1 MIQLVVFLGNY
12 GSEYSKTRHNVAWQ
26 FLDSLPFSSRF
37 SWQQK
42 FKGEFLSFSREELSS
57 LFCESKILCAKDGS
71 PVKVS
76 DNAPPK
82 VYFLKPLTYMNNS
95 GLSAI
100 ELASFFK
107 IKPEEILVVH
117 DELEMAL
124 GFVSL
129 KFSGGLGGH
138 NGLRSMKSVF
148 NTPDFWRLRF
158 GLSKP
163 SGVDIADYVL
173 SPFSQDERIVLDSV
187 FTQTHNLFAEILLHL
202 KNFFKTGQRKNFVN
216 FKGSE

>member
-117 DELEMAL
+117 DELEMNP
-124 GFVSL
+124 GFFSL
-129 KFSGGLGGH
+129 KFSGGLAGH
-138 NGLRSMKSVF
+138 NGLRSTKAVL
-148 NTPDFWRLRF
+148 NTPDFFRLRF
-158 GLSKP
+158 GIGKP
-163 SGVDIADYVL
+163 ANVNIADYVL
-173 SPFSQDERIVLDSV
+173 SNFSKDEAITMSLVYEKAGLCLAKTLLASDPSRL
-187 FTQTHNLFAEILLHL
+187 TQQWG
-202 KNFFKTGQRKNFVN
+202 KVN
-216 FKGSE
+216 VNA

>member
-37 SWQQK
+37 SWQEK

-187 FTQTHNLFAEILLHL
+187 FTQTHNLFAEILLSSSPEKL
-202 KNFFKTGQRKNFVN
+202 LQNWSKKKLC
-216 FKGSE
+216 EL

>member
-95 GLSAI
+95 GLSAV
-100 ELASFFK
+100 EFASFFK

-187 FTQTHNLFAEILLHL
+187 FTQTHNLFAEILLSSTPEKL
-202 KNFFKTGQRKNFVN
+202 LQNWSKKKLC
-216 FKGSE
+216 EL

>member
-57 LFCESKILCAKDGS
+57 LFCESKILCTKDGS

-129 KFSGGLGGH
+129 KFSGGLGAH

-187 FTQTHNLFAEILLHL
+187 FTQTHNLFAEILLSSSPEKL
-202 KNFFKTGQRKNFVN
+202 LQNWSKKKLC
-216 FKGSE
+216 EL

>member
-57 LFCESKILCAKDGS
+57 LFCESKILSTKDGS

-187 FTQTHNLFAEILLHL
+187 FTQTHRLFAEILLSSSPEKL
-202 KNFFKTGQRKNFVN
+202 LQNWSKKKLC
-216 FKGSE
+216 EL

>member
-12 GSEYSKTRHNVAWQ
+12 GSEYVKTRHNVAWQ

-163 SGVDIADYVL
+163 SGVDIVDYVL

-187 FTQTHNLFAEILLHL
+187 FTQTHNLFAEILLSSSPEKL
-202 KNFFKTGQRKNFVN
+202 LQNWSKKKLC
-216 FKGSE
+216 EL

>member
-1 MIQLVVFLGNY
+1 M
-12 GSEYSKTRHNVAWQ
+12 
-26 FLDSLPFSSRF
+26 
-37 SWQQK
+37 
-42 FKGEFLSFSREELSS
+42 
-57 LFCESKILCAKDGS
+57 FCESKILCAKDGS

-187 FTQTHNLFAEILLHL
+187 FTHTHNLFAEILLSSSPEKL
-202 KNFFKTGQRKNFVN
+202 LQNWSKKKLC
-216 FKGSE
+216 EL

>member
-117 DELEMAL
+117 DELEMSL

-187 FTQTHNLFAEILLHL
+187 FTQTHKLFAEILLSSSPEKL
-202 KNFFKTGQRKNFVN
+202 LQNWSKKKLC
-216 FKGSE
+216 EL

>member
-138 NGLRSMKSVF
+138 NGLRSMNSVF

-187 FTQTHNLFAEILLHL
+187 FTQTHNLFAEILLSSSPEKL
-202 KNFFKTGQRKNFVN
+202 LQNWSKKKLC
-216 FKGSE
+216 EL

>member
-57 LFCESKILCAKDGS
+57 LFCETKILCAKDGS

-117 DELEMAL
+117 DELEMSL

-187 FTQTHNLFAEILLHL
+187 FTQTHNLFAEILLSSSPEKL
-202 KNFFKTGQRKNFVN
+202 LQNWSKKKLC
-216 FKGSE
+216 EL

>member
-173 SPFSQDERIVLDSV
+173 SPFSQDERIVLDTV
-187 FTQTHNLFAEILLHL
+187 FTQTHNLFAEILLSSSPEKL
-202 KNFFKTGQRKNFVN
+202 LQNWSKKKLC
-216 FKGSE
+216 EL

>member
-100 ELASFFK
+100 EFASFFK

-163 SGVDIADYVL
+163 SGIDIADYVL

-187 FTQTHNLFAEILLHL
+187 FTQTHNLFAEILLSSSPEKL
-202 KNFFKTGQRKNFVN
+202 LQNWSKKKLC
-216 FKGSE
+216 EL

>member
-12 GSEYSKTRHNVAWQ
+12 GSEYVKTRHNVAWQ

-57 LFCESKILCAKDGS
+57 LFWESKILCAKDGS

-187 FTQTHNLFAEILLHL
+187 FTQTHRLFAEILLSSSPEKL
-202 KNFFKTGQRKNFVN
+202 LQNWSKKKLC
-216 FKGSE
+216 EL

>member
-163 SGVDIADYVL
+163 SSVDIADYVL

-187 FTQTHNLFAEILLHL
+187 FTQTHNLFAEILLSSSPEKL
-202 KNFFKTGQRKNFVN
+202 LQNWSKKKLC
-216 FKGSE
+216 EL

>member
-76 DNAPPK
+76 DNASPK

-163 SGVDIADYVL
+163 SSVDIADYVL

-187 FTQTHNLFAEILLHL
+187 FTQTHNLFAEILLSSSPEKL
-202 KNFFKTGQRKNFVN
+202 LQNWSKKKLC
-216 FKGSE
+216 EL

>member
-42 FKGEFLSFSREELSS
+42 FKGEFLSFSREELSL

-187 FTQTHNLFAEILLHL
+187 FTQTHNLFAEILLSSSPEKL
-202 KNFFKTGQRKNFVN
+202 LQNWSKKKLC
-216 FKGSE
+216 EL

>member
-1 MIQLVVFLGNY
+1 MIQLVVFLGNC

-187 FTQTHNLFAEILLHL
+187 FTQTHNLFAEILLSSSPEKL
-202 KNFFKTGQRKNFVN
+202 LQNWSKKKLC
-216 FKGSE
+216 EL

>member
-57 LFCESKILCAKDGS
+57 MFCESKILCAKDGS

-187 FTQTHNLFAEILLHL
+187 FTQTHNLFAEILLSSSPEKL
-202 KNFFKTGQRKNFVN
+202 LQNWSKKKLC
-216 FKGSE
+216 EL

>member
-100 ELASFFK
+100 EFASFFK

-117 DELEMAL
+117 DELEMSL

-187 FTQTHNLFAEILLHL
+187 FTQTHNLFAEILLSSSPEKL
-202 KNFFKTGQRKNFVN
+202 LQNWSKKKLC
-216 FKGSE
+216 EL

>member
-57 LFCESKILCAKDGS
+57 LFCESKIRCAKDGS

-187 FTQTHNLFAEILLHL
+187 FTQTHNLFAEILLSSSPEKL
-202 KNFFKTGQRKNFVN
+202 LQNWSKKKLC
-216 FKGSE
+216 EL

>member
-187 FTQTHNLFAEILLHL
+187 FTQTHKLFAEILLSSSPEKL
-202 KNFFKTGQRKNFVN
+202 LQNWSKKKLC
-216 FKGSE
+216 EL

>member
-163 SGVDIADYVL
+163 SGIDIADYVL

-187 FTQTHNLFAEILLHL
+187 FTQTHNLFAEILLSSSPEKL
-202 KNFFKTGQRKNFVN
+202 LQNWSKKKLC
-216 FKGSE
+216 EL

>member
-173 SPFSQDERIVLDSV
+173 SPFSQDETIVLDSV
-187 FTQTHNLFAEILLHL
+187 FTQTHRLFAEILLSSSPEKL
-202 KNFFKTGQRKNFVN
+202 LQNWSKKKLC
-216 FKGSE
+216 EL

>member
-12 GSEYSKTRHNVAWQ
+12 VSEYSKTRHNVAWQ

-187 FTQTHNLFAEILLHL
+187 FTQTHNLFAEILLSSSPEKL
-202 KNFFKTGQRKNFVN
+202 LQNWSKKKLC
-216 FKGSE
+216 EL

>member
-42 FKGEFLSFSREELSS
+42 FKGEFLSFSREKLSS

-187 FTQTHNLFAEILLHL
+187 FTQTHNLFAEILLSSSPEKL
-202 KNFFKTGQRKNFVN
+202 LQNWSKKKLC
-216 FKGSE
+216 EL

>member
-1 MIQLVVFLGNY
+1 MFIIAGLGNP
-12 GSEYSKTRHNVAWQ
+12 GREYAGTRHNIGFAVIDA
-26 FLDSLPFSSRF
+26 LADKYNISITE
-37 SWQQK
+37 K
-42 FKGEFLSFSREELSS
+42 KH
-57 LFCESKILCAKDGS
+57 KALCGTGIIEGKKVLL
-71 PVKVS
+71 VK
-76 DNAPPK
+76 PQ
-82 VYFLKPLTYMNNS
+82 TYMNNS

-187 FTQTHNLFAEILLHL
+187 FTQTHNLFAEILLSSSPEKL
-202 KNFFKTGQRKNFVN
+202 LQNWSKKKLC
-216 FKGSE
+216 EL

>member
-12 GSEYSKTRHNVAWQ
+12 GSEYVKTRHNVAWQ

-187 FTQTHNLFAEILLHL
+187 FTQTHNLFAEILLSSTPEKL
-202 KNFFKTGQRKNFVN
+202 LQNWSKKKLC
-216 FKGSE
+216 EL

>member
-117 DELEMAL
+117 DELEMSL
-124 GFVSL
+124 GFVSF

-148 NTPDFWRLRF
+148 NTSDFWRLRF

-187 FTQTHNLFAEILLHL
+187 FTQTHNLFAAILLSSSPEKL
-202 KNFFKTGQRKNFVN
+202 LQNWSKKKLC
-216 FKGSE
+216 EL

>member
-57 LFCESKILCAKDGS
+57 LFCESKILYAKDGS

-117 DELEMAL
+117 DELEMSL

-187 FTQTHNLFAEILLHL
+187 FTQTHNLFAEILLSSSPEKL
-202 KNFFKTGQRKNFVN
+202 LQNWSKKKLC
-216 FKGSE
+216 EL

>member
-129 KFSGGLGGH
+129 KFSGGVGGH

-187 FTQTHNLFAEILLHL
+187 FTQTHNLFAEILLSSSPEKL
-202 KNFFKTGQRKNFVN
+202 LQNWSKKKLC
-216 FKGSE
+216 EL

>member
-12 GSEYSKTRHNVAWQ
+12 GSEYAKTRHNVAWQ
-26 FLDSLPFSSRF
+26 FLDSLPFASRF

-117 DELEMAL
+117 DELEMSL

-187 FTQTHNLFAEILLHL
+187 FTQTHRLFAEILLSSSPEKL
-202 KNFFKTGQRKNFVN
+202 LQNWSKKKLC
-216 FKGSE
+216 EL

>member
-82 VYFLKPLTYMNNS
+82 VYFLKRLTYMNNS

-187 FTQTHNLFAEILLHL
+187 FTQTHNLFAEILLSSSPEKL
-202 KNFFKTGQRKNFVN
+202 LQNWSKKKLC
-216 FKGSE
+216 EL

>member
-187 FTQTHNLFAEILLHL
+187 FTQTHNLFAEILLSSSPEKL
-202 KNFFKTGQRKNFVN
+202 LQNW
-216 FKGSE
+216 

>member
-187 FTQTHNLFAEILLHL
+187 FTQTHSLFAEILLSSSPEKL
-202 KNFFKTGQRKNFVN
+202 LQNWSKKKLC
-216 FKGSE
+216 EL

>member
-12 GSEYSKTRHNVAWQ
+12 GSEYVKTRHNVAWQ

-117 DELEMAL
+117 DELEMSL

-187 FTQTHNLFAEILLHL
+187 FTQTHNLFAEILLSSSPEKL
-202 KNFFKTGQRKNFVN
+202 LQNWSKKKLC
-216 FKGSE
+216 EL

>member
-26 FLDSLPFSSRF
+26 FLDSLQFSSRF

-187 FTQTHNLFAEILLHL
+187 FTQTHKLFAEILLSSSPEKL
-202 KNFFKTGQRKNFVN
+202 LQNWSKKKLC
-216 FKGSE
+216 EL

>member
-57 LFCESKILCAKDGS
+57 LFCENKILCAKDGS

-187 FTQTHNLFAEILLHL
+187 FTQTHNLFAEILLSSSPEKL
-202 KNFFKTGQRKNFVN
+202 LQNWSKKKLC
-216 FKGSE
+216 EL

>member
-42 FKGEFLSFSREELSS
+42 FKGEFLSFSREELSL
-57 LFCESKILCAKDGS
+57 LFCESKIRCAKDGS

-117 DELEMAL
+117 DELEMSL

-187 FTQTHNLFAEILLHL
+187 FTQTHNLFAEILLSSSPEKL
-202 KNFFKTGQRKNFVN
+202 LQNWSKKKLC
-216 FKGSE
+216 EL